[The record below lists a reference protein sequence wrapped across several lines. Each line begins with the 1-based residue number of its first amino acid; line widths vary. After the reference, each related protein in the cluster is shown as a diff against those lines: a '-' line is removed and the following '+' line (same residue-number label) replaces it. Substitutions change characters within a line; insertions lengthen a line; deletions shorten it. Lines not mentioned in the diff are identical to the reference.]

1 MTTDGRR
8 PVTDIAARRRPLGP
22 FSVAPVGFGAMRL
35 AGPNVFGPPK
45 DRQQAMAVLRE
56 AVDLGVEHID
66 TAQFYGPDI
75 VNELIRDALH
85 PYPSQLVIVSKVGAS
100 RDSRG
105 GIYTA
110 DAPEQLRHAIED
122 NLRTLAIDTLPVV
135 NLRLMRPSGP
145 DAYFDDQLAAMIA
158 ARDDG
163 LIASIGLS
171 NITLEHLLYAARATD
186 LACVQNAF
194 HLTNR
199 GSRTVLD
206 ECTRRRIAFVP
217 FASLG
222 FGATGPD
229 SVLDAAEVIAV
240 AKRLGYTPARVAL
253 AWALDAAPNVLVI
266 PGTSSLHHL
275 WENLD
280 ASWVKLDAEAVHQLA
295 RAGRP
300 QPA

>member
-1 MTTDGRR
+1 VRTKGAG
-8 PVTDIAARRRPLGP
+8 PVIDNADRRRPLGP

-45 DRQQAMAVLRE
+45 DRRQAIAVLRD
-56 AVDLGVEHID
+56 AVDLGVDHID

-75 VNELIRDALH
+75 VNELIREALH

-100 RDSRG
+100 RDTRG
-105 GIYTA
+105 GIHTA
-110 DAPEQLRHAIED
+110 DAPEQLRLGIED
-122 NLRTLAIDTLPVV
+122 NLRTLGIDTLPVV

-145 DAYFDDQLAAMIA
+145 DAFFDDQLAAMIA

-171 NITLEHLLYAARATD
+171 NITLEHLLYALRATD
-186 LACVQNAF
+186 VACVQNAF

-199 GSRTVLD
+199 TSQTVLD

-222 FGATGPD
+222 FGATGPN
-229 SVLDAAEVIAV
+229 SVLDAGEVVAV
-240 AKRLGYTPARVAL
+240 AKRLGYTPAQVVL
-253 AWALDAAPNVLVI
+253 AWALDASPNVLVI

-280 ASWVKLDAEAVHQLA
+280 ARSVQLDAEAVHQLSL
-295 RAGRP
+295 P
-300 QPA
+300 THH